1 MRVKKS
7 AKVLLILFLAVFL
20 FVGVA
25 AYAQGELNFGLQPVQ
40 NSIGLAS
47 TDIRIIIARIIR
59 AVLGLLGVIAIV
71 IMIYAGYTIMTSGGD
86 EEQVVYGKKIMIN
99 GVIGLIIILSSLAIV
114 QYVLNAL
121 GQATG
126 MAGFEGATKPKIET
140 FAGSGAL
147 GKIIKDHYPEKDQ
160 IGVKRNTKISVTF
173 AEPIDPSTI
182 ISNDNNTCW
191 GPAGFPVVCDD
202 ASKTPYYGDCITNK
216 VDATGAPI
224 AFDWSKDCDHLLTK
238 NVEIFA
244 SGLAEK
250 KLTEAAA
257 MTVYEDG
264 AVNNAY
270 TFVFKPFEPIGDSL
284 QDMWYTVNLNGE
296 IKKKDGTGAFDGQ
309 HYKYY
314 TWNFK
319 TDTTFDFDPPFV
331 KSTYPMLG
339 DKIPRNTIIQINFSE
354 AMDPIMTQGLLKKDG
369 DFTNLIFGSPA
380 VSGEWKLSNGY
391 ATAEFTPNEECGEN
405 SCGDTMYCLQ
415 IDCKFTDK
423 NCQQDL
429 AILNRTG
436 SLIDKKTFEANPFS
450 GLMDMS
456 GNALDGNKDS
466 VPNGQPNNGIKG
478 VDGDLHL
485 IGEPEKAPDN
495 YWWNFTVKNE
505 IDRKSP
511 YVNKVTPGLDA
522 GGVSKNAF
530 TQITFSRPMW
540 ISTLDNIALEEFP
553 EANVDGKWIDFWFL
567 RRSETVGVTTTV
579 ELKHREYGANGVDY
593 FYLPKVP
600 SAVKS
605 LNQACL
611 YPGYGPVMV
620 NAGESPECVITKYTK
635 DGAPLEIPDT
645 CVKVTA
651 DSKTDTGCIQTNDKA
666 VNIFQPDVEKCMEY
680 QKSISIKVVE

>member
-7 AKVLLILFLAVFL
+7 AKVLLVLFLAAFL

-25 AYAQGELNFGLQPVQ
+25 VYAQGDLNFGLQPVQ

-59 AVLGLLGVIAIV
+59 AVLGLLGVIAVV
-71 IMIYAGYTIMTSGGD
+71 IMIYAGYTIMTAGGD
-86 EEQVVYGKKIMIN
+86 EEKVVYGKKIMIN

-126 MAGFEGATKPKIET
+126 MFGSDSTSKPKIET

-173 AEPIDPSTI
+173 AEPIDPATI

-191 GPAGFPVVCDD
+191 GPAGLPVICDD
-202 ASKTPYYGDCITNK
+202 ISKTPYYGDCITNK
-216 VDATGAPI
+216 PS
-224 AFDWSKDCDHLLTK
+224 FDWSKDCDHLLTK

-264 AVNNAY
+264 DAKNAY

-284 QDMWYTVNLNGE
+284 QDMWYTVNLNAD
-296 IKKKDGTGAFDGQ
+296 IMKKDGKTGAFDGQ

-319 TDTTFDFDPPFV
+319 TDTTFDFDPPFI

-369 DFTNLIFGSPA
+369 DFTNMIFGSTA
-380 VSGEWKLSNGY
+380 VSGEWMLSNGY

-415 IDCKFTDK
+415 IDCEFTDK
-423 NCQQDL
+423 NCKQDL
-429 AILNRTG
+429 AVLNRTG

-466 VPNGQPNNGIKG
+466 IPNGQPNNGIKG

-505 IDRKSP
+505 IDRKPP

-540 ISTLDNIALEEFP
+540 IGTLDSIGLEEFP
-553 EANVDGKWIDFWFL
+553 EANVDGKWIDFWFF
-567 RRSETVGVTTTV
+567 RRSETKDNKTYT

-593 FYLPKVP
+593 FYFPKIS

-605 LNQACL
+605 LNQNCL
-611 YPGYGPVMV
+611 YPGYGPMMQK
-620 NAGESPECVITKYTK
+620 AGESPECLITEYNDDGVPTK
-635 DGAPLEIPDT
+635 VPVD
-645 CVKVTA
+645 CVQVTT
-651 DSKTDTGCIQTNDKA
+651 DSKTDTGCIQTTDKT
-666 VNIFQPDVEKCMEY
+666 VKILQPDVPKCVDY
-680 QKSISIKVVE
+680 LKDISK